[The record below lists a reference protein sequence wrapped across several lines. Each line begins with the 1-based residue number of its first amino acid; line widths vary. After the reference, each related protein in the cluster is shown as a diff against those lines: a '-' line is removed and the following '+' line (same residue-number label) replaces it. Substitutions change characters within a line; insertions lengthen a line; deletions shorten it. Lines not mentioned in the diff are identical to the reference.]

1 MHLSEFS
8 VRNPV
13 PILVGFLVLLF
24 SGLLAFGQLGIDDT
38 PNIDVPLVSV
48 TVTQPGAG
56 PTELETQIT
65 KKIEDAVAPL
75 DNVDE
80 ISSTVQDGVSRTTI
94 AFVLQTDTDR
104 ATNDVRNAIAQIRQT
119 LPQDANDPIVQRL
132 EFAGGAVVSYVVKSE
147 QRSIAELSNLV
158 DRDISRALLAV
169 QGVARVQR
177 TGGLDREVR
186 VDLNPDRLL
195 ALGITAT
202 QVNDQIRAF
211 NTDVPAGAAQVA
223 GLDRNLRTLG
233 STDSIPQL
241 AQLPIQLPSGATV
254 PLGDLGKVWDGYKE
268 PEQIVR
274 FQSQDTA
281 ATLPPPAVG
290 FSVFRS
296 TGTPVVTVEEGV
308 QKAVAALA
316 ETLPA
321 DVKLEL
327 VFTSATDS
335 RESYQATID
344 SLLQG
349 SVLTVLVVSLF
360 LWDWRPTLVTA
371 TALPLSIIPTFMAM
385 KLLNYT
391 LNGMTLLALALAM
404 GNLVDDAI
412 CMIENIDSHLQQG
425 KSPFQ
430 AAIDGAREIGLAVV
444 ATTATI
450 VGIFL
455 PVAFMGGIS
464 GQFFQPFGF
473 TVSIATLFSTLVAV
487 TMTPLLAA
495 RLLRPYRAS
504 AQPSGPRNSTQPL
517 PQPSAPTPQ
526 RPGLYRRLLTL
537 ALRHR
542 ILTLVVAVL
551 LFWGSLQLVPLIPK
565 GLFGGSDQ
573 GLSRLSVELPPGST
587 LEKTDAISQRVT
599 QQLLENP
606 SVVSVFSE
614 VGDRGGDPNRA
625 SLTINL
631 KPKTDRDQTL
641 WEFEAAMRPQFQQI
655 PGARISFSSQ
665 GPGGSSKD
673 LSVTLRSDNPEAL
686 TQAALEL
693 ETGMQGIPG
702 LVEISSS
709 ASLVQPEILVTPDP
723 QRATDLGVS
732 VQTIGRTLSLA
743 AIGDASDRL
752 AKFDLP
758 DRQIPIRVQLDPDR
772 RDDLNTL
779 KNLRVPS
786 QNGSLVPLMA
796 VADVSLGSGPAEINR
811 TDRSRQVSV
820 GANLDGVSLGD
831 AYAQVQA
838 LPILQNLPAGV
849 TEQPDG
855 DTEIMRDVFAG
866 FLGALAIGVL
876 CIYGVLVLLYS
887 SFLTPLAILAALPLS
902 LGGALLALMIT
913 QTELGLFALIGIVL
927 LMGLVTKNA
936 ILLVDCALANQ
947 AAGMPQFRAVME
959 SGVSRLRPILMTTF
973 STMAGMMPIALGL
986 GAGGEVR
993 SPMAIA
999 VIGGF
1004 STSTLLTL
1012 VVVPVLF
1019 TYIDSFQYRLLHGF
1033 RGRPQPPQPAA
1044 HASAPDTAS
1053 PGFPPTGD
1061 PDPEATQ
1068 AKTPVAF

>member
-24 SGLLAFGQLGIDDT
+24 GGLLAFGQLGIDDT

-94 AFVLQTDTDR
+94 AFVLKTDTDR

-268 PEQIVR
+268 PEQVVR
-274 FQSQDTA
+274 FQSRDNA

-308 QKAVAALA
+308 QQAVAALA

-360 LWDWRPTLVTA
+360 LRDWRPTLVTA
-371 TALPLSIIPTFMAM
+371 TALPLSIIPTFMTM
-385 KLLNYT
+385 DLLDYT

-444 ATTATI
+444 ATTATV

-487 TMTPLLAA
+487 TMTPLMAA
-495 RLLRPYRAS
+495 RLLRPYRATS
-504 AQPSGPRNSTQPL
+504 PTSSPHNLTQ
-517 PQPSAPTPQ
+517 PTPQ
-526 RPGLYRRLLTL
+526 TSPTSGPYRRLLTL

-551 LFWGSLQLVPLIPK
+551 LFWGSLQLVPLIPQ

-587 LEKTDAISQRVT
+587 LEKTDAVTQRVT
-599 QQLLENP
+599 QQLFENP

-631 KPKTDRDQTL
+631 KPKTERDQTL

-686 TQAALEL
+686 NQAALAL
-693 ETGMQGIPG
+693 EAQMQGIPG
-702 LVEISSS
+702 LVELSSS

-743 AIGDASDRL
+743 AIGDGDDRL

-758 DRQIPIRVQLDPDR
+758 DRQIPIRVQIDPDR

-796 VADVSLGSGPAEINR
+796 VAEVSLGSGPAEITR
-811 TDRSRQVSV
+811 ADRSRQVSV

-831 AYAQVQA
+831 AYAQVKA
-838 LPILQNLPAGV
+838 LPVLQNLPPGV

-855 DTEIMRDVFAG
+855 DTEIMRDVFTG
-866 FLGALAIGVL
+866 FLSALAIGVL

-947 AAGMPQFRAVME
+947 AAGMPQFRAVVE

-973 STMAGMMPIALGL
+973 STMAGMVPIALGL

-1004 STSTLLTL
+1004 TTSTLLTL
-1012 VVVPVLF
+1012 IVVPVLF

-1044 HASAPDTAS
+1044 NAGS
-1053 PGFPPTGD
+1053 GFPPTGD
-1061 PDPEATQ
+1061 PDPEAAQ

>member
-13 PILVGFLVLLF
+13 PIIVGFLVLLF
-24 SGLLAFGQLGIDDT
+24 GGFLAFNQLGIDDT
-38 PNIDVPLVSV
+38 PNIDIPVINV

-65 KKIEDAVAPL
+65 KKVEDAVAPL

-80 ISSTVQDGVSRTTI
+80 VSSTVQDGVSRTTI
-94 AFVLQTDTDR
+94 AFLLDTDTDR
-104 ATNDVRNAIAQIRQT
+104 ATNDVRNALAQIRQT

-132 EFAGGAVVSYVVKSE
+132 EFAGGAVVSYVVRSD
-147 QRSIAELSNLV
+147 QRSVAELSNLV
-158 DRDISRALLAV
+158 DRDLSRTLLSV
-169 QGVARVQR
+169 PGVARVQR
-177 TGGLDREVR
+177 VGGIDREVR
-186 VDLNPDRLL
+186 VDLNPDRLI
-195 ALGITAT
+195 ALDITAT

-211 NTDVPAGAAQVA
+211 NTDVPGGSTQVA
-223 GLDRNLRTLG
+223 GRDFNLRTLG
-233 STDSIPQL
+233 SSDSIAQL
-241 AQLPIQLPSGATV
+241 AQLPIQLPNGSTV
-254 PLGDLGKVWDGYKE
+254 PLGDLGSVQDGQKE
-268 PEQIVR
+268 LEQLVR
-274 FQSQDTA
+274 FQTQENRDR
-281 ATLPPPAVG
+281 LPPPAVG

-308 QKAVAALA
+308 RAAVADLQA
-316 ETLPA
+316 TLPE
-321 DVKLEL
+321 DISLDL

-344 SLLQG
+344 SILLG
-349 SVLTVLVVSLF
+349 SLLTVVVVSCF
-360 LWDWRPTLVTA
+360 LRDWRPTLVTA
-371 TALPLSIIPTFMAM
+371 TALPLSIVPTFWAM
-385 KLLNYT
+385 DLLDYT

-412 CMIENIDSHLQQG
+412 CMIENIDTHLSQG
-425 KSPFQ
+425 KPPFQ

-473 TVSIATLFSTLVAV
+473 TVSLATLFSTLVAV

-495 RLLRPYRAS
+495 RLLRPRRS
-504 AQPSGPRNSTQPL
+504 PSPA
-517 PQPSAPTPQ
+517 PSATPAATTPPQ
-526 RPGLYRRLLTL
+526 RGLYRSLLSFALRHRLLTL
-537 ALRHR
+537 ALA
-542 ILTLVVAVL
+542 LL

-573 GLSRLSVELPPGST
+573 GLSILSVELPPGST
-587 LEKTDAISQRVT
+587 LAQTETVTQRVT
-599 QQLLENP
+599 QQVLANP

-614 VGDRGGDPNRA
+614 TGERGGDANQA
-625 SLTINL
+625 TLTINL
-631 KPKTDRDQTL
+631 KPKAERDQSL
-641 WEFEAAMRPQFQQI
+641 WEFEAAMRSQFQQI

-665 GPGGSSKD
+665 GPGGSGKD
-673 LSVTLRSDNPEAL
+673 FSIILRSDNPEAL
-686 TQAALEL
+686 TQTALEL
-693 ETGMQGIPG
+693 ETEMAQIPG
-702 LVEISSS
+702 LVEVSSS

-732 VQTIGRTLSLA
+732 VQNIGRTLSLA
-743 AIGDASDRL
+743 AIGDGDDRL

-758 DRQIPIRVQLDPDR
+758 DRQIPIRVQIAPDR
-772 RDDLNTL
+772 RNDLNTL
-779 KNLRVPS
+779 KNLRIPS

-796 VADVSLGSGPAEINR
+796 VADVRLGSGPAEINR
-811 TDRSRQVSV
+811 SDRARQVSV
-820 GANLDGVSLGD
+820 GANLDGIALGD
-831 AYAQVQA
+831 AYAKVQA
-838 LPILQNLPAGV
+838 LPVLQNLPAGV

-855 DTEIMRDVFAG
+855 DTEIMRDVFTG
-866 FLGALAIGVL
+866 FLSALAVGVL
-876 CIYGVLVLLYS
+876 CIYGVLVLLYG
-887 SFLTPLAILAALPLS
+887 SFLIPLAILAALPLS
-902 LGGALLALMIT
+902 IGGALLALMVT

-936 ILLVDCALANQ
+936 ILLVDCALANEK
-947 AAGMPQFRAVME
+947 AGMSQFRAVVE
-959 SGVSRLRPILMTTF
+959 SGASRLRPILMTTF
-973 STMAGMMPIALGL
+973 STMAGMMPIALGI

-1019 TYIDSFQYRLLHGF
+1019 TYIDSLQYRLLHGF
-1033 RGRPQPPQPAA
+1033 RGRPQSPDSPVESLPPIPDPDRDTTPPQPPIAL
-1044 HASAPDTAS
+1044 SGNRS
-1053 PGFPPTGD
+1053 GR
-1061 PDPEATQ
+1061 
-1068 AKTPVAF
+1068 